1 MTSDDAKTVK
11 VWRWADAPDELRR
24 LSRHGGDEDW
34 VVYVPAE
41 VARSPEWAEWLPQWV
56 KRTDTC
62 LDPQEI
68 KRRGGA
74 RVYIGAHA

>member
-1 MTSDDAKTVK
+1 MSGDDATMIK
-11 VWRWADAPDELRR
+11 VWRWADAPDNLRR

-34 VVYVPAE
+34 VVYVPAA
-41 VARSPEWAEWLPQWV
+41 VARSREWEWLPQWV
-56 KRTDTC
+56 LRTDAC